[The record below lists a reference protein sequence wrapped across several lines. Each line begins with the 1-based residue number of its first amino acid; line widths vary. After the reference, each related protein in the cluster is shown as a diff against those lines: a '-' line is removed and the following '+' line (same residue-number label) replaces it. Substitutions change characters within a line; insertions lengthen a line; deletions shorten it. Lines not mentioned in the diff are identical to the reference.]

1 MGKRSLVTVIAVAIA
16 ILLLVLAIEGRAR
29 FPMLDRAVVAIVTPV
44 NEQFVALSK
53 KADSVRN
60 FFAALTTMQE
70 ENIKLKTE
78 VEELR
83 HANLKMAELW
93 AENKRLSEL
102 LGYKN
107 EAKNLTLL
115 AAKVVGRNMGDTNDS
130 VIINI
135 GKSAGIKSNMP
146 VVNAKGLVGIVEE
159 VHDSVSRVQL
169 ITSPRCKVGG
179 IVLRANSR
187 VAGVVSGMTGA
198 DGPLVMGNMARDADI
213 EEGDIIATS
222 GLGGNHPGGLI
233 IGKVASVGLNFG
245 GLLKQAR
252 IIPTVDFLLLEE
264 VMVVT
269 DYKNPSSLVPAD
281 VNGTKKQGGER

>member
-107 EAKNLTLL
+107 EAKNLTLI

-130 VIINI
+130 VI
-135 GKSAGIKSNMP
+135 
-146 VVNAKGLVGIVEE
+146 
-159 VHDSVSRVQL
+159 
-169 ITSPRCKVGG
+169 
-179 IVLRANSR
+179 
-187 VAGVVSGMTGA
+187 
-198 DGPLVMGNMARDADI
+198 
-213 EEGDIIATS
+213 
-222 GLGGNHPGGLI
+222 
-233 IGKVASVGLNFG
+233 
-245 GLLKQAR
+245 
-252 IIPTVDFLLLEE
+252 
-264 VMVVT
+264 
-269 DYKNPSSLVPAD
+269 
-281 VNGTKKQGGER
+281 